1 MREQSQADIIRS
13 VLVHTRL
20 FADCDKEAV
29 DLVYDACELQ
39 HFADGETL
47 ARFGDDAA
55 SVGGFWI
62 IATGCLETS
71 RNWANGKRIVY
82 SYQMPGQLTAFLPVF
97 DGAPVALDIVAR
109 GAVSAVFVP
118 GAAFLDALRR
128 YPALALSVLA
138 TMSRRTRVDYNR
150 IEMQALNSMRG
161 NVAKILAYLAR
172 EKLQEGSG
180 NADLPFKISQEDL
193 AGLLG
198 VTRQN
203 VNKEITWFV
212 RQGILAWRY
221 REVAII
227 DVGRLLEVAG
237 SEEELNDSA
246 EAALLQSPDEFYLT
260 SD

>member
-1 MREQSQADIIRS
+1 MREQSKADIVRS
-13 VLVHTRL
+13 VLVRTRL

-29 DLVYDACELQ
+29 DLVHDACELH
-39 HFADGETL
+39 HFADGAIVATY
-47 ARFGDDAA
+47 GDDAKT
-55 SVGGFWI
+55 VGGFWI

-71 RNWANGKRIVY
+71 RSWANGKRIVF
-82 SYQMPGQLTAFLPVF
+82 SYQMPGQLTAFLPIF
-97 DGAPVALDIVAR
+97 DGAPAALDIVAR
-109 GAVSAVFVP
+109 GPVSAVFVP
-118 GAAFLDALRR
+118 RASFIAALRKH
-128 YPALALSVLA
+128 PDLALSVLA

-161 NVAKILAYLAR
+161 KMAKILAYLAR
-172 EKLQEGSG
+172 EKLQDGDG
-180 NADLPFKISQEDL
+180 AGDFPFKISQEDL

-212 RQGILAWRY
+212 REGILEWRY

-227 DVGRLLEVAG
+227 DAARLLEVAG
-237 SEEELNDSA
+237 IDEELNDSA
-246 EAALLQSPDEFYLT
+246 EAALLQSPEAFYLT